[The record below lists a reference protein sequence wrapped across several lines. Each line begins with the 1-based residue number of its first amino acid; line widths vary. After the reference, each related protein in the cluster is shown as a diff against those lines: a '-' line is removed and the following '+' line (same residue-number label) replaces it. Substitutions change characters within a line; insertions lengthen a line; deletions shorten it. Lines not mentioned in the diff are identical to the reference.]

1 MNNHPKVRLMIVD
14 DIANV
19 RRDLKTV
26 LLIAGSAA
34 GMDLEI
40 NAEARDGMEAIRLAR
55 IYLPDCVLMDLEMP
69 EMDGFSAARKIK
81 EQLPS
86 TQIIALTVHGDA
98 QSREEAYRAGVDD
111 YVEKGAPV
119 NDIVRAIQMLEKK
132 GRIKK

>member
-1 MNNHPKVRLMIVD
+1 MIVD